1 MIMKRF
7 ILSVFVWSTMMAPA
21 FSQTYQELSERAVAA
36 TEQDSLELSKQYI
49 GQAMRTEPANPHN
62 ALLYS
67 NLGTI
72 QRRQH
77 QYEQALESYT
87 MALNIAP
94 RAVPILMNR
103 AALYLELGKGELAR
117 IDYSLVLDLEKD
129 NQEALLMRAYIYM
142 NRRDY
147 KFARADYEH
156 LLKLAPQSYNGR
168 LGLATL
174 ERKEG
179 KYDAALVLLNAMLA
193 GQEEAT
199 GLSASQRAVL
209 YVARAG
215 VEQEMKHTDLALLDL
230 EEAVRLDA
238 SQPEAYLM
246 RGQIYLSQKK
256 KNLARRDFEKAVSL
270 GIPQADVRELLQQCR

>member
-1 MIMKRF
+1 M
-7 ILSVFVWSTMMAPA
+7 LSFVMCGVMAFPA
-21 FSQTYQELSERAVAA
+21 SAQTYQELSERAVAA
-36 TEQDSLELSKQYI
+36 AEQDSLELAKQYI

-256 KNLARRDFEKAVSL
+256 KNLAKRDFEKAVSL
-270 GIPQADVRELLQQCR
+270 GIPQADVRELLRQCR

>member
-1 MIMKRF
+1 M
-7 ILSVFVWSTMMAPA
+7 LSFVMCGVMAFPA
-21 FSQTYQELSERAVAA
+21 SAQTYQELSERAVAA
-36 TEQDSLELSKQYI
+36 AEQDSLELAKQYI

>member
-1 MIMKRF
+1 M
-7 ILSVFVWSTMMAPA
+7 LSFVMCGVLAFPA
-21 FSQTYQELSERAVAA
+21 SAQTYQELSERAVAA
-36 TEQDSLELSKQYI
+36 AEQDSLELAKQYI

>member
-1 MIMKRF
+1 MKRGM
-7 ILSVFVWSTMMAPA
+7 LSFVMCGVMAFPA
-21 FSQTYQELSERAVAA
+21 SAQTYQELSERAVAA
-36 TEQDSLELSKQYI
+36 AEQDSLELAKQYI

>member
-1 MIMKRF
+1 M
-7 ILSVFVWSTMMAPA
+7 LSFVMCGVMAFPA
-21 FSQTYQELSERAVAA
+21 SAQTYQELSERAVAA
-36 TEQDSLELSKQYI
+36 AEQDSLELAKQYI

-270 GIPQADVRELLQQCR
+270 GIPQADVRELQQQCR

>member
-1 MIMKRF
+1 MKRGM
-7 ILSVFVWSTMMAPA
+7 LSFVMCGVLAFPA
-21 FSQTYQELSERAVAA
+21 SAQTYQELSERAVAA
-36 TEQDSLELSKQYI
+36 AEQDSLELAKQYI

-270 GIPQADVRELLQQCR
+270 GIPQADVRELQQQCR

>member
-1 MIMKRF
+1 MVMCGA
-7 ILSVFVWSTMMAPA
+7 MA
-21 FSQTYQELSERAVAA
+21 FSASAQTYQELSERAVAA
-36 TEQDSLELSKQYI
+36 AEQDSLELAKQYI

>member
-1 MIMKRF
+1 
-7 ILSVFVWSTMMAPA
+7 MAPA

-270 GIPQADVRELLQQCR
+270 GIPQADVRELLQRCR